1 MAFKNYKTKITMLQ
15 DLISEV
21 VNLRDDM
28 NNSFLD
34 LECTPSEESD
44 YNILIDTPICDL
56 ISSIEQFVENIEQDI
71 YDDEIQE
78 EEYDDFEYEGD

>member
-1 MAFKNYKTKITMLQ
+1 MAVKNYKTKLGMLQ
-15 DLISEV
+15 DLLSEIE
-21 VNLRDDM
+21 NLRDDM

-56 ISSIEQFVENIEQDI
+56 ISSIEQFIENIENDT
-71 YDDEIQE
+71 YDDEIEE
-78 EEYDDFEYEGD
+78 EEYDDFEYENN

>member
-1 MAFKNYKTKITMLQ
+1 MAVKNYKAKLGMLQ
-15 DLISEV
+15 DLLSEIE
-21 VNLRDDM
+21 NLRDDM

-56 ISSIEQFVENIEQDI
+56 ISSIEQFIENIENDT
-71 YDDEIQE
+71 YDDEIEE
-78 EEYDDFEYEGD
+78 EEYNDFDYEGD

>member
-21 VNLRDDM
+21 VNLRDNI

-34 LECTPSEESD
+34 LNCTPSEESD
-44 YNILIDTPICDL
+44 YNILIDTPMCDL
-56 ISSIEQFVENIEQDI
+56 ISSIEQFIENIEHDV
-71 YDDEIQE
+71 YDDEVE
-78 EEYDDFEYEGD
+78 ESYDDFEYEDN

>member
-1 MAFKNYKTKITMLQ
+1 MAVKNYKAKLGMLQ
-15 DLISEV
+15 DLLSEV
-21 VNLRDDM
+21 ENLRDDM

-34 LECTPSEESD
+34 LDCTPSEESD

-56 ISSIEQFVENIEQDI
+56 ISSIEQYIENIENDT
-71 YDDEIQE
+71 YDDEIE

>member
-1 MAFKNYKTKITMLQ
+1 MAVKNYKAKLGMLQ
-15 DLISEV
+15 DLLSEIE
-21 VNLRDDM
+21 NLRDDM

-56 ISSIEQFVENIEQDI
+56 ISSIEQFIENIENDN

-78 EEYDDFEYEGD
+78 EEYDDFDYDGD